1 MASVPLAPKCYNIP
15 MNLQADI
22 ETVKGVGP
30 KTAAALRQA
39 GIQTVGD
46 LLYLLP
52 RTYENYQTATD
63 IAHLRPGKVMVK
75 GKISNFKTTRAFK
88 RRLTITEGIIRDAT
102 GAIRTLWF
110 NQAYRERQF
119 DPQREYYFSG
129 TYEFRR
135 GRYQLIS
142 PTAVLA
148 ADVDAQP
155 AGLQPL
161 YSTRSGLKPA
171 FFRKLITSLR
181 SQFTTIP
188 DLLPLTPGHPDFL
201 YPGARAEALF
211 AAHFP
216 TTDADSQTARRYL
229 AYEELFEL
237 ILASKLNREANQRL
251 KATPLPFRAD
261 FTRALVSSLPFQL
274 TAAQRRAAWEIF
286 QDLGRDLPMN
296 RLLQGDVGSGKTV
309 VAALAAAQAALY
321 GHQAALLAPTAILA
335 TQHYESL
342 SKLFASLHSGSPQPS
357 TNSSAD
363 STTQSSTNSAAP
375 RVPRLALLTS
385 ATKHKAAL
393 KAQIAAGEI
402 DLVIGTHAL
411 LTDDTQFHS
420 LALCIID
427 EQHRF
432 GVAQRQKLLLKSP
445 ADTAPHLLAMTATPI
460 PRSLQLTVFG
470 DLDSSVL
477 NQLPAGRQ
485 PITTHLLP
493 ETEQKDQLY
502 PAMRTL
508 LATGQQIYWIC
519 PAIDAQTAP
528 VEGPASSGTAKTS
541 PKSATK
547 VNSTSSSAA
556 KYPAKAPSAPSAAKP
571 LTSVKRQAKKLAEL
585 FPDYRVGL
593 LHGKLSPAEKDQV
606 MSDFAAGRTHILVS
620 TTVVEVGVNVPNANM
635 IIIQDAEHYGLAQLH
650 QLRGRVGR
658 GDQPASC
665 YLLTTGDQPPSR
677 RLRELTKSTD
687 GFYLAEVDLKLR
699 GPGEIYGS
707 LQHGALN
714 LQFAALSDRRLVTAA
729 SHHAGEFA
737 RTPDQLSAYPE
748 LAARIKK
755 YQQLTTLN

>member
-1 MASVPLAPKCYNIP
+1 

-22 ETVKGVGP
+22 ATVKGVGP

-52 RTYENYQTATD
+52 RTYENYQTVTD

-75 GKISNFKTTRAFK
+75 GKITNLKTNRAFK

-102 GAIRTLWF
+102 GALRTLWF

-129 TYEFRR
+129 LYEFRR
-135 GRYQLIS
+135 GRYQLTS

-155 AGLQPL
+155 VGLQPL

-171 FFRKLITSLR
+171 LFRKLIMGLR
-181 SQFTTIP
+181 PQFTTIP

-251 KATPLPFRAD
+251 QAIPLPFQAD

-286 QDLGRDLPMN
+286 QDLGRNLPMN

-335 TQHYESL
+335 AQHYESL
-342 SKLFASLHSGSPQPS
+342 SKLFASLRLGSPPSS
-357 TNSSAD
+357 TNSA
-363 STTQSSTNSAAP
+363 TQPSTNSAAP
-375 RVPRLALLTS
+375 RAPRLALLTS

-445 ADTAPHLLAMTATPI
+445 AATAPHLLAMTATPI

-470 DLDSSVL
+470 DLDSSIL

-493 ETEQKDQLY
+493 ETEQQDQLY

-508 LATGQQIYWIC
+508 LAAGQQIYWIC
-519 PAIDAQTAP
+519 PAIDAPAAEVAPNPSTA
-528 VEGPASSGTAKTS
+528 A
-541 PKSATK
+541 
-547 VNSTSSSAA
+547 
-556 KYPAKAPSAPSAAKP
+556 AKAPSAQPPAAKP

-650 QLRGRVGR
+650 AATNRPAATYSPLATSLLPAASANSPNPPTASTSPKLTSNSAVPAKSTAPSSTAPSISSLPPSPTAAWSPPPATTPANSPAPPTSSLPTPNSP
-658 GDQPASC
+658 PASKD
-665 YLLTTGDQPPSR
+665 TSSSPP
-677 RLRELTKSTD
+677 
-687 GFYLAEVDLKLR
+687 
-699 GPGEIYGS
+699 
-707 LQHGALN
+707 
-714 LQFAALSDRRLVTAA
+714 
-729 SHHAGEFA
+729 
-737 RTPDQLSAYPE
+737 
-748 LAARIKK
+748 
-755 YQQLTTLN
+755 

>member
-1 MASVPLAPKCYNIP
+1 

-22 ETVKGVGP
+22 ATVKGVGP
-30 KTAAALRQA
+30 KTAAALRQV

-52 RTYENYQTATD
+52 RTYENYQTVTD

-75 GKISNFKTTRAFK
+75 GKITNLKTNRAFK

-102 GAIRTLWF
+102 GALRTLWF

-129 TYEFRR
+129 LYEFRR
-135 GRYQLIS
+135 GRYQLTS

-171 FFRKLITSLR
+171 LFRKLIMGLR
-181 SQFTTIP
+181 PQFTTIP

-216 TTDADSQTARRYL
+216 ATDADSQTARRYL

-251 KATPLPFRAD
+251 QAIPLPFQAD

-286 QDLGRDLPMN
+286 QDLGRNLPMN

-335 TQHYESL
+335 AQHYESL
-342 SKLFASLHSGSPQPS
+342 SKLFASLRLSNAR
-357 TNSSAD
+357 TAA
-363 STTQSSTNSAAP
+363 QSSTNSAAL
-375 RVPRLALLTS
+375 RAPRLALLTS
-385 ATKHKAAL
+385 ATKHKTAL
-393 KAQIAAGEI
+393 KTQIAAGEI

-445 ADTAPHLLAMTATPI
+445 AATAPHLLAMTATPI

-470 DLDSSVL
+470 DLDSSIL

-493 ETEQKDQLY
+493 ETEQQDQLY
-502 PAMRTL
+502 PAMRAL
-508 LATGQQIYWIC
+508 LAAGQQIYWIC
-519 PAIDAQTAP
+519 PAIDTPAAEIAANPSDAAKRPTA
-528 VEGPASSGTAKTS
+528 S
-541 PKSATK
+541 TK
-547 VNSTSSSAA
+547 DSSA
-556 KYPAKAPSAPSAAKP
+556 PPAAKP

-658 GDQPASC
+658 GGQPASC

-714 LQFAALSDRRLVTAA
+714 LQFATLSDRRLVTAA

>member
-1 MASVPLAPKCYNIP
+1 

-22 ETVKGVGP
+22 ATVKGVGP

-52 RTYENYQTATD
+52 RTYENYQTVTD

-75 GKISNFKTTRAFK
+75 GKITNLKTSRAFK

-102 GAIRTLWF
+102 GALRTLWF

-135 GRYQLIS
+135 GRYQLTS

-171 FFRKLITSLR
+171 LFRKLITGLR
-181 SQFTTIP
+181 PQFTTIP

-216 TTDADSQTARRYL
+216 ATDADSQTARRYL

-251 KATPLPFRAD
+251 KAIPLPFQAD

-335 TQHYESL
+335 AQHYESL
-342 SKLFASLHSGSPQPS
+342 SKLFASLRLGNPQP
-357 TNSSAD
+357 AI
-363 STTQSSTNSAAP
+363 QSPVQPSTNSAAP

-445 ADTAPHLLAMTATPI
+445 AATAPHLLAMTATPI

-470 DLDSSVL
+470 DLDSSIL

-508 LATGQQIYWIC
+508 LAAGQQIYWIC
-519 PAIDAQTAP
+519 PAIDTPAAEVAPNPSTA
-528 VEGPASSGTAKTS
+528 A
-541 PKSATK
+541 
-547 VNSTSSSAA
+547 
-556 KYPAKAPSAPSAAKP
+556 AKAPSAQPPAAKP

-714 LQFAALSDRRLVTAA
+714 LQFATLSDRRLVTAA

>member
-1 MASVPLAPKCYNIP
+1 

-22 ETVKGVGP
+22 ATVKGVGP

-52 RTYENYQTATD
+52 RTYENYQTVTD

-75 GKISNFKTTRAFK
+75 GKITNLKTNRAFK
-88 RRLTITEGIIRDAT
+88 RRLTITEGIIHDAT
-102 GAIRTLWF
+102 GALRALWF

-135 GRYQLIS
+135 GRYQLTS

-148 ADVDAQP
+148 ADVDARP

-171 FFRKLITSLR
+171 LFRKLITSLR
-181 SQFTTIP
+181 PQFTTIP

-229 AYEELFEL
+229 GYEELFEL

-251 KATPLPFRAD
+251 QAIPLPFQAD

-286 QDLGRDLPMN
+286 QDLGRNLPMN

-335 TQHYESL
+335 AQHYESL
-342 SKLFASLHSGSPQPS
+342 SKLFASLRLSNPQPS
-357 TNSSAD
+357 AQSPTNPTA
-363 STTQSSTNSAAP
+363 QSSTNSAAP

-445 ADTAPHLLAMTATPI
+445 AATAPHLLAMTATPI

-470 DLDSSVL
+470 DLDSSIL

-493 ETEQKDQLY
+493 ETEQQDQLY
-502 PAMRTL
+502 PAMRAL
-508 LATGQQIYWIC
+508 LAAGQQIYWIC
-519 PAIDAQTAP
+519 PAIDAP
-528 VEGPASSGTAKTS
+528 
-541 PKSATK
+541 
-547 VNSTSSSAA
+547 
-556 KYPAKAPSAPSAAKP
+556 AAKP

-585 FPDYRVGL
+585 FSDYRVGL

-687 GFYLAEVDLKLR
+687 GFYLDEIDLKLR

-714 LQFAALSDRRLVTAA
+714 LQFATLSDRRLVTAA

>member
-1 MASVPLAPKCYNIP
+1 

-22 ETVKGVGP
+22 ATVKGVGP

-52 RTYENYQTATD
+52 RTYENYQTVTD

-75 GKISNFKTTRAFK
+75 GKITNLKTNHAFK

-102 GAIRTLWF
+102 GALRTPWF

-129 TYEFRR
+129 LYEFRR
-135 GRYQLIS
+135 GRYQLTS

-155 AGLQPL
+155 VGLQPL

-171 FFRKLITSLR
+171 LFRKLIMGLR
-181 SQFTTIP
+181 HQFTTIP

-216 TTDADSQTARRYL
+216 TADADSQTARRYL

-251 KATPLPFRAD
+251 QAIPLPFQAD

-286 QDLGRDLPMN
+286 QDLGRNLPMN

-335 TQHYESL
+335 AQHYESL
-342 SKLFASLHSGSPQPS
+342 SKLFASLRLSNPQP
-357 TNSSAD
+357 A
-363 STTQSSTNSAAP
+363 TQSSVQPSINSAA
-375 RVPRLALLTS
+375 PRLALLTS

-393 KAQIAAGEI
+393 KAQIAAGAI

-445 ADTAPHLLAMTATPI
+445 AATAPHLLAMTATPI

-470 DLDSSVL
+470 DLDSSIL

-493 ETEQKDQLY
+493 ETEQQDQLY
-502 PAMRTL
+502 PAMRAL
-508 LATGQQIYWIC
+508 LAAGQQIYWIC
-519 PAIDAQTAP
+519 PAIDA
-528 VEGPASSGTAKTS
+528 PAT
-541 PKSATK
+541 
-547 VNSTSSSAA
+547 
-556 KYPAKAPSAPSAAKP
+556 KP
-571 LTSVKRQAKKLAEL
+571 LTSVKHQAQKLAEL

-714 LQFAALSDRRLVTAA
+714 LQFATLSDRRLVTAA

-737 RTPDQLSAYPE
+737 RSPDQLSAYPE
-748 LAARIKK
+748 LSARIKK

>member
-1 MASVPLAPKCYNIP
+1 

-22 ETVKGVGP
+22 ATIKGVGP

-52 RTYENYQTATD
+52 RTYENYQTVTD

-75 GKISNFKTTRAFK
+75 GKITNLKTSRAFK

-102 GAIRTLWF
+102 GALRTLWF

-135 GRYQLIS
+135 GRYQLTS

-171 FFRKLITSLR
+171 LFRKLIMGLR
-181 SQFTTIP
+181 PQFTTIP

-251 KATPLPFRAD
+251 QAIPLPFQAD
-261 FTRALVSSLPFQL
+261 FTRSLVSSLPFQL

-286 QDLGRDLPMN
+286 QDLGRNLPMN

-335 TQHYESL
+335 AQHYESL
-342 SKLFASLHSGSPQPS
+342 SKLFASLRLSSPPSS
-357 TNSSAD
+357 TNSA
-363 STTQSSTNSAAP
+363 TQPSTNSAAP

-445 ADTAPHLLAMTATPI
+445 AATAPHLLAMTATPI

-470 DLDSSVL
+470 DLDSSIL

-493 ETEQKDQLY
+493 ETEQQDQLY
-502 PAMRTL
+502 PAMRAL
-508 LATGQQIYWIC
+508 LAAGQQIYWIC
-519 PAIDAQTAP
+519 PAIDAPAAEVAPNPSTA
-528 VEGPASSGTAKTS
+528 
-541 PKSATK
+541 
-547 VNSTSSSAA
+547 
-556 KYPAKAPSAPSAAKP
+556 AKAPSAQPPAAKP

-714 LQFAALSDRRLVTAA
+714 LQFATLSHRRLAPAA

>member
-1 MASVPLAPKCYNIP
+1 

-22 ETVKGVGP
+22 ATVKGVGP

-52 RTYENYQTATD
+52 RTYENYQTVTD

-75 GKISNFKTTRAFK
+75 GKITNLKTNRAFK

-102 GAIRTLWF
+102 GALRTLWF

-135 GRYQLIS
+135 GRYQLTS

-171 FFRKLITSLR
+171 LFRKLIMGLR
-181 SQFTTIP
+181 PQFTTIP

-216 TTDADSQTARRYL
+216 TIDADSQTARRYL

-251 KATPLPFRAD
+251 QAIPLPFQAD

-286 QDLGRDLPMN
+286 QDLGRNLPMN

-335 TQHYESL
+335 AQHYESL
-342 SKLFASLHSGSPQPS
+342 SKLFASLRLGSPPSS
-357 TNSSAD
+357 TNSA
-363 STTQSSTNSAAP
+363 TQPSTNSAAP
-375 RVPRLALLTS
+375 RAPRLALLTS

-445 ADTAPHLLAMTATPI
+445 AATAPHLLAMTATPI

-470 DLDSSVL
+470 DLDSSIL

-485 PITTHLLP
+485 PISTHLLP
-493 ETEQKDQLY
+493 ETEQQDQLY

-508 LATGQQIYWIC
+508 LAAGQQIYWIC
-519 PAIDAQTAP
+519 PAIDALAAEVAPNPSTA
-528 VEGPASSGTAKTS
+528 
-541 PKSATK
+541 
-547 VNSTSSSAA
+547 AA
-556 KYPAKAPSAPSAAKP
+556 KALAAKP
-571 LTSVKRQAKKLAEL
+571 LTSVKHQAKKLAEL
-585 FPDYRVGL
+585 FPDYRVDL

-714 LQFAALSDRRLVTAA
+714 LQFATLSDRRLVTAA

>member
-1 MASVPLAPKCYNIP
+1 

-22 ETVKGVGP
+22 ATVKGVGP

-39 GIQTVGD
+39 GIRTVGD

-52 RTYENYQTATD
+52 RAYENYQTVTD

-75 GKISNFKTTRAFK
+75 GKITNLKTNRAFK
-88 RRLTITEGIIRDAT
+88 RRLTITEGIIHDAT
-102 GAIRTLWF
+102 GALRALWF

-129 TYEFRR
+129 AYEFRR
-135 GRYQLIS
+135 GRYQLTS

-148 ADVDAQP
+148 ADVDVQP

-171 FFRKLITSLR
+171 LFRKLIMGLR
-181 SQFTTIP
+181 PQFTTIP

-251 KATPLPFRAD
+251 QAILLPFQAD

-335 TQHYESL
+335 AQHYESL
-342 SKLFASLHSGSPQPS
+342 SKLFASLHLGNPQ
-357 TNSSAD
+357 SA
-363 STTQSSTNSAAP
+363 TQSSVHPSTNSAAP
-375 RVPRLALLTS
+375 RAPRLALLTS
-385 ATKHKAAL
+385 ATKHKTAL

-445 ADTAPHLLAMTATPI
+445 AATAPHLLAMTATPI

-470 DLDSSVL
+470 DLDSSIL

-502 PAMRTL
+502 PAMRAL
-508 LATGQQIYWIC
+508 LAAGQQIYWIC
-519 PAIDAQTAP
+519 PAIDAPAAEIAPNPSSTTAKRP
-528 VEGPASSGTAKTS
+528 TVSTKASS
-541 PKSATK
+541 
-547 VNSTSSSAA
+547 
-556 KYPAKAPSAPSAAKP
+556 APPAAKP

-606 MSDFAAGRTHILVS
+606 MSDFAADRTHILVS

-665 YLLTTGDQPPSR
+665 YLLTAGDQPPSR

-714 LQFAALSDRRLVTAA
+714 LQFATLSDRRLVTAA

>member
-1 MASVPLAPKCYNIP
+1 

-22 ETVKGVGP
+22 ATIKGVGP

-52 RTYENYQTATD
+52 RTYENYQTVTD

-75 GKISNFKTTRAFK
+75 GKITNLKTSRAFK

-102 GAIRTLWF
+102 GALRTLWF

-135 GRYQLIS
+135 GRYQLTS

-171 FFRKLITSLR
+171 LFRKLIMGLR
-181 SQFTTIP
+181 PQFTTIP

-251 KATPLPFRAD
+251 QAIPLPFQAD
-261 FTRALVSSLPFQL
+261 FTRSLVSSLPFQL

-286 QDLGRDLPMN
+286 QDLGRNLPMN

-335 TQHYESL
+335 AQHYESL
-342 SKLFASLHSGSPQPS
+342 SKLFASLRLSSPPSS
-357 TNSSAD
+357 TNSA
-363 STTQSSTNSAAP
+363 TQPSTNSAAP

-445 ADTAPHLLAMTATPI
+445 AATAPHLLAMTATPI

-470 DLDSSVL
+470 DLDSSIL

-493 ETEQKDQLY
+493 ETEQQDQLY
-502 PAMRTL
+502 PAMRAL
-508 LATGQQIYWIC
+508 LAAGQQIYWIC
-519 PAIDAQTAP
+519 PAIDAPAAEVAPNPSTA
-528 VEGPASSGTAKTS
+528 
-541 PKSATK
+541 
-547 VNSTSSSAA
+547 
-556 KYPAKAPSAPSAAKP
+556 AKAPSAQPPAAKP

-714 LQFAALSDRRLVTAA
+714 LQFATLSDRRLVTAA

>member
-1 MASVPLAPKCYNIP
+1 

-22 ETVKGVGP
+22 ITVKGVGP

-52 RTYENYQTATD
+52 RTYENYQTVTD

-75 GKISNFKTTRAFK
+75 GKITNLKTNRAFK

-102 GAIRTLWF
+102 GALRTLWF

-135 GRYQLIS
+135 GRYQLTS

-171 FFRKLITSLR
+171 LFRKLIMGLR
-181 SQFTTIP
+181 PQFTTIP
-188 DLLPLTPGHPDFL
+188 DLLPFTPGHPDFL

-251 KATPLPFRAD
+251 KAIPLPFQAG

-335 TQHYESL
+335 AQHYESL
-342 SKLFASLHSGSPQPS
+342 SKLFASLRLSSPPSS
-357 TNSSAD
+357 TNSA
-363 STTQSSTNSAAP
+363 TQPSTNSAAP

-445 ADTAPHLLAMTATPI
+445 AATAPHLLAMTATPI

-470 DLDSSVL
+470 DLDSSIL

-493 ETEQKDQLY
+493 ETEQQDQLY
-502 PAMRTL
+502 PAMRAL
-508 LATGQQIYWIC
+508 LAAGQQIYWIC
-519 PAIDAQTAP
+519 PAIDAPAAEVAPNPSTTA
-528 VEGPASSGTAKTS
+528 
-541 PKSATK
+541 
-547 VNSTSSSAA
+547 
-556 KYPAKAPSAPSAAKP
+556 AKAPSAQPPAAKP
-571 LTSVKRQAKKLAEL
+571 PTSVKRQAKKLAEL

-714 LQFAALSDRRLVTAA
+714 LQFATLSDRRLVTAA